1 MTVFFLIRHALH
13 SLGGDKIAGRTP
25 GVHLSPDG
33 QTQVV
38 QLVERL
44 ASVPLKAIYCSP
56 LERTRETAQP
66 IADRLGLPVQICE
79 ELNEL
84 DFGDWSGQ
92 KLEELRKLDKWQQFN
107 SFRSGVRAP
116 NGELMLETQARII
129 RAIERLRERHPDEYV
144 ALVSHGDVIKSAVA
158 YCLGIHLDMFQRIEI
173 STASV
178 SVVAIS
184 DYGPWVLCI
193 NNIGDLPMV
202 EKLL

>member
-13 SLGGDKIAGRTP
+13 SLGGERIAGRTP

-33 QTQVV
+33 RV
-38 QLVERL
+38 QAAQLAERL
-44 ASVPLKAIYCSP
+44 ADVPLKAIYCSP

-66 IADRLGLPVQICE
+66 IADRLGLPVQVCE

-84 DFGDWSGQ
+84 NYGDWSGQ
-92 KLEELRKLDKWQQFN
+92 KLEDLRKLEKWQQFN
-107 SFRSGVRAP
+107 SFRSGTRVP

-129 RAIERLRERHPDEYV
+129 REMQCLRERHPDDYV

-158 YCLGIHLDMFQRIEI
+158 YCLGVHLDMFQRIEI

-178 SVVAIS
+178 SVIAMS
-184 DYGPWVLCI
+184 GYGPWVLCV
-193 NNIGDLPMV
+193 NNTGDLPIV
-202 EKLL
+202 ENLL